1 MDHSQAVAARLEFV
15 FQGIERTAMAGI
27 PILNPPLCVSAVG
40 GRQWQGEWLA
50 VLVTPWFMNP
60 VLLPSGEGQAG
71 PRVPT
76 GTKEHVSSQA
86 GRFEFIQAYEEEL
99 GCYRMC
105 SLFSPMF
112 EFADQESAQEA
123 GRQVLAELFNRE
135 AEEDED
141 GDGDGDMVRVWEGRL
156 PEEDASVL
164 DEVETAGTPPSSQPA
179 GLTRRWLLGLGDKE
193 ETTA

>member
-15 FQGIERTAMAGI
+15 FQRIERTAMAGI
-27 PILNPPLCVSAVG
+27 PILNPALCVSAVG
-40 GRQWQGEWLA
+40 VRQWQGEWLA
-50 VLVTPWFMNP
+50 VLVTPWFMNL
-60 VLLPSGEGQAG
+60 VLLSSGDGQAR

-76 GTKEHVSSQA
+76 GTKEHVSFPA
-86 GRFEFIQAYEEEL
+86 GRLEFIQAYEEEL

-141 GDGDGDMVRVWEGRL
+141 GDMVRVWEGRL
-156 PEEDASVL
+156 PEEEASAL
-164 DEVETAGTPPSSQPA
+164 DEVETAGTPASSQPA
-179 GLTRRWLLGLGDKE
+179 GLTCRWLFGLGDKE
-193 ETTA
+193 ETAA